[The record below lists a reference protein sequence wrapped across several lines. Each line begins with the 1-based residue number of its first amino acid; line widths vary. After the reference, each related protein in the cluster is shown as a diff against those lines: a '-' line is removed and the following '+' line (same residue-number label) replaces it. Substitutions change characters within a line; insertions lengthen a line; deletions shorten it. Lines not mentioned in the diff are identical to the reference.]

1 MSGMIV
7 IPGYRVTEFLST
19 HSNMGFYRG
28 FRNSDNLPVII
39 KKPREGPTH
48 KESLWRLKHEYRI
61 LQSLES
67 HAVETAVELIDHNR
81 ETALITEDF
90 GGVPLSLL
98 CKMKELSLKEI
109 LTISIRIASCIEDIH
124 QQRIIHK
131 DINPAHILVHPE
143 TYEVK
148 LINFG
153 LATRRYQEHQGVMNP
168 KEWRGNLRYVSPEQ
182 TGRMNRTVD
191 YRTDIYS
198 FGVTIYELLTGKP
211 PFLTSDMLELVH
223 AHMARKPIAPVQ
235 VKPSVPPVLS
245 DIVMKCLSK
254 NTEDRYFSMA
264 GLVADLQLCLD
275 QLVNNE
281 TIGLFPLAQHDR
293 ADRMHIPEKLYGREQ
308 EIQMLIDAFEE
319 ASNGASRMVMLSGS
333 AGVGKSALVFEAQKV
348 FLKGRGRF
356 ISGKFDQYRQ
366 GVPYSAIIQ
375 IFQDLI
381 KQLLA
386 GNEREL
392 ATWRETIL
400 EAMQGLGQVIMDVI
414 PQLAAVIGKQPPVP
428 ELPAAEAKNR
438 FQLVMQRFIR
448 IWASP
453 EHPLVLFLDD
463 LQWAD
468 SSSLFLIRELVADLP
483 LSHFLLVCAYRDQ
496 DGGAINPLIAILTEA
511 GVKSRMLRQIT
522 LLPLRLAQINA
533 MLSDALHTDPA
544 VTQPLAMI
552 LMRKTAGNPFYSR
565 QFIKSLYDQ
574 NLLRYVPEE
583 RGWQWDLA
591 EIEKLSTTENVAD
604 FLVEKV
610 RRLPEVTQKLLAY
623 AACLGNS
630 FYLGM
635 LAKAQNRSESEAVRD
650 IWPAMEE
657 GLIYP
662 LEGAEYLVYAAV
674 EEEENL
680 AQVTIQF
687 NFVHDRIQ
695 QAAYSSLSVE
705 EQKKAHVKLGR
716 MLWNMSHSYESVL
729 LFEICEHMYRGA
741 DMIEDSAER
750 IQVAHCHLLA
760 GQKAMASTAFDAAL
774 QYFQRGTMFIGEA
787 AWEQHHQLAME
798 LYTLYAES
806 AYLCNQMEDANRL
819 FDLTLSYA
827 RTNRERVRVLELQ
840 IHMYTRLAEFSRVM
854 DIASEALGLLGVPI
868 PHKPG
873 KLDIIK
879 EMWQIK
885 RRLRG
890 RKIDELL
897 YLPDIPDE
905 NYQLAMSII
914 SDAGPSSY
922 FVNPNWFALTI
933 LRVLHLSLV
942 HGNAVASANGYTGY
956 GIVLGSQLGNY
967 REAYEFGQLACR
979 VADGFADPI
988 AMTKAYGAFALLINH
1003 WCDHARTN
1011 IPLLKKAIQLG
1022 MEGGGNI
1029 YAAYNAH
1036 GLLEAMLYCGLPL
1049 EELEQQIEEH
1059 ADLICQM
1066 KVVDHDDRLL
1076 LLRQALYTF
1085 THWTEGAKTAFCRD
1099 GFDEAQYVS
1108 SLQTEGTSYKRYMY
1122 HFYKSLAHL
1131 MYGNYAEAAQLL
1143 SEAEQWMES
1152 VSGQVLVS
1160 QHVFM
1165 HALSLTKLYEHANR
1179 REQLRY
1185 AKKIKAHL
1193 KKMKT
1198 WADNCP
1204 ENFQHKYLLMSA
1216 EWSRVNG
1223 KRQAAGELYDQALQ
1237 LAKKDGFLQN
1247 EALASELAA
1256 HHYLALGLETIA
1268 RVYMTEAY
1276 ETYLQWG
1283 ALAKSREIEERY
1295 PHLLQR
1301 GRGLEASAELAAT
1314 DQSAD
1319 LVDLMS
1325 VIKASQTMASEIR
1338 LELLLATMLRTVMSN
1353 AGAEKGILILKN
1365 ESEWVIEAAGSVDL
1379 DVEIM
1384 QSVPY
1389 EHSGMLSVAVVNY
1402 TIRTEEMLVLHN
1414 ASVEG
1419 VFFRDTYITKNKPK
1433 SILCSPLW
1441 QQGKM
1446 IGVIYLENNETTHVF
1461 NEKRSEP
1468 LRLIFSQM
1476 AIFIENARLYHQL
1489 EQWNQSLE
1497 MIVAER
1503 TTEIQSL
1510 LQANK
1515 NLLNNAGQ
1523 GFLSFSKNLLVHSEY
1538 SRECLRMFGRELA
1551 GESVASLLYPNRPE
1565 ERAFVESLLEKYF
1578 ETKDQGQKELYLSLF
1593 PTEIYINQLPLKL
1606 ECKPIHE
1613 DRRDSPEGLMLI
1625 LTDLSEQR
1633 ALESKM
1639 EQEWQR
1645 LNMILTVAIS
1655 LPLFQKV
1662 YRSFTAFFAGGW
1674 KTLFSA
1680 GVDESD
1686 SLFKLAA
1693 QIHQFKG
1700 DFSQFHLIH
1709 TPQKL
1714 HDLETW
1720 LMDRDRQQE
1729 RFTEGDFPSQL
1740 PVAQVQAAMEQDLEI
1755 IRNKL
1760 GNSFLE
1766 SGDGDMTIA
1775 KDRWEHFVEKVSK
1788 LLPDSS
1794 AAQLDQCIRELHQR
1808 PIKELMARY
1817 QEYVTELAQRL
1828 NKTIH
1833 PLRLEAEEILVDP
1846 ERFEPFVCSLL
1857 HVFSNAIVHA
1867 MEPESER
1874 LAQGKEG
1881 RGTISCRIWQED
1893 AALLIAIEDDGRGI
1907 DIDRLKQQG
1916 LEKGW
1921 EAEQDEEELGF
1932 LFYEQVSVK
1941 EEADIYSGRGLGL
1954 PIVKREVERLRGTVS
1969 VTSQT
1974 GQGTR
1979 FLFRIPL
1986 EDKLPQ
1992 ISKQRKN

>member
-39 KKPREGPTH
+39 KKPHEGSRH
-48 KESLWRLKHEYRI
+48 KELLWRLKHEYRI
-61 LQSLES
+61 LQSLDS
-67 HAVETAVELIDHNR
+67 NAVETAVELIDHNR
-81 ETALITEDF
+81 EPALITEDF

-98 CKMKELSLKEI
+98 CKMKELSLEEI
-109 LTISIRIASCIEDIH
+109 LTIAIRIASCIEDIH

-148 LINFG
+148 LISFG
-153 LATRRYQEHQGVMNP
+153 LATRRYQEHQGVLNP

-198 FGVTIYELLTGKP
+198 FGVTIYEMLTGKP

-223 AHMARKPIAPVQ
+223 AHMARKPIAPAQ
-235 VKPSVPPVLS
+235 VKPSVPQVLS

-264 GLVADLQLCLD
+264 GLVADLQLCLE

-281 TIGLFPLAQHDR
+281 TIGHFPLAQHDR
-293 ADRMHIPEKLYGREQ
+293 ADRLHIPEKLYGREQ

-319 ASNGASRMVMLSGS
+319 VSNGAARMVMLSGS

-348 FLKGRGRF
+348 FLRGRGRF

-366 GVPYSAIIQ
+366 GVPYSAVIQ
-375 IFQDLI
+375 VFQDLI

-386 GNEREL
+386 GNEKEL
-392 ATWRETIL
+392 AAWRETIL
-400 EAMQGLGQVIMDVI
+400 EAMQGLGQVIVDVI
-414 PQLAAVIGKQPPVP
+414 PQLVAVIGEQPPVP

-448 IWASP
+448 IWATP
-453 EHPLVLFLDD
+453 EHPLVLFFDD

-468 SSSLFLIRELVADLP
+468 SSSLSLIRELVAELP
-483 LSHFLLVCAYRDQ
+483 LSHFLLVCAYREQ
-496 DGGAINPLIAILTEA
+496 DGGENNSLIANLTEA

-522 LLPLRLAQINA
+522 LLPLRLTQINA
-533 MLSDALHTDPA
+533 LLSDALHADPA
-544 VTQPLAMI
+544 VTKPLAMI

-574 NLLRYVPEE
+574 GLLRYVPEE

-610 RRLPEVTQKLLAY
+610 RRLPGVTQKLLAY
-623 AACLGNS
+623 AACLGSS
-630 FYLGM
+630 FNLDM
-635 LAKAQNRSESEAVRD
+635 LAKTQKRSDAEAIRD
-650 IWPAMEE
+650 IFPAMEE
-657 GLIYP
+657 GLLYP
-662 LEGAEYLVYAAV
+662 LEGAEYLAFAAV

-680 AQVTIQF
+680 NLSQVTIQLS
-687 NFVHDRIQ
+687 FVHDRIQ
-695 QAAYSSLSVE
+695 QAAYSLLSEE
-705 EQKKAHVKLGR
+705 EQKEAHVTIGR
-716 MLWNMSHSYESVL
+716 MMWDMSRSFESAL

-741 DMIEDSAER
+741 DMIDDVAER

-760 GQKAMASTAFDAAL
+760 GQKAMAATAFDAAL
-774 QYFQRGTMFIGEA
+774 QYFRRGAMFIGDA

-806 AYLCNQMEDANRL
+806 AYLCNRMEDANRL
-819 FDLTLSYA
+819 FDLTLAHA
-827 RTNRERVRVLELQ
+827 RTNRERVRILELQ

-854 DIASEALGLLGVPI
+854 EIASEALGLLGVPI

-879 EMWQIK
+879 EMLQIK

-897 YLPDIPDE
+897 YLPDISNE

-914 SDAGPSSY
+914 SNAGPSSY
-922 FVNPNWFALTI
+922 YVNPNWFALTI

-942 HGNAVASANGYTGY
+942 HGNAAASANGYTGY
-956 GIVLGSQLGNY
+956 GIVLGSKFGKY

-988 AMTKAYGAFALLINH
+988 ALTKAYGAFALLINH
-1003 WCDHARTN
+1003 WCEHARTN
-1011 IPLLKKAIQLG
+1011 IPLMKKAIQHG

-1029 YAAYNAH
+1029 YTAYNAH

-1049 EELEQQIEEH
+1049 EELEQQIREY
-1059 ADLICQM
+1059 AGLISQM

-1076 LLRQALYTF
+1076 LLRQALHTF
-1085 THWTEGAKTAFCRD
+1085 TNWTEGEQTAFCRD

-1108 SLQTEGTSYKRYMY
+1108 SLQKEGTSYKRYMY
-1122 HFYKSLAHL
+1122 HFYKSLSHL
-1131 MYGNYAEAAQLL
+1131 VYGHYEKAAQLL
-1143 SEAEQWMES
+1143 SEAEQWIES

-1165 HALSLTKLYEHANR
+1165 HTLSLTKLYENVNR

-1198 WADNCP
+1198 WASSCP

-1216 EWSRVNG
+1216 EWNRVNG
-1223 KRQAAGELYDQALQ
+1223 KRQIAGELYDEALQ

-1268 RVYMTEAY
+1268 RAYMTEAY
-1276 ETYLQWG
+1276 ESYLQWG
-1283 ALAKSREIEERY
+1283 ALAKAREMEERY
-1295 PHLLQR
+1295 PHLVQR
-1301 GRGLEASAELAAT
+1301 GRGMEASAELAAT

-1338 LELLLATMLRTVMSN
+1338 LEQLLATMLRTVMSN

-1365 ESEWVIEAAGSVDL
+1365 ESEWLIEAAGSVDL

-1419 VFFRDTYITKNKPK
+1419 VFFRDPYITKNRPK

-1503 TTEIQSL
+1503 TREIQSL

-1551 GESVASLLYPNRPE
+1551 GESVASLLYPNRPDKQV
-1565 ERAFVESLLEKYF
+1565 FVESLLEKYF

-1593 PTEIYINQLPLKL
+1593 PTEICINQLPLKL
-1606 ECKPIHE
+1606 ECKPIQG

-1625 LTDLSEQR
+1625 LTDMSEQR
-1633 ALESKM
+1633 ALECKM
-1639 EQEWQR
+1639 EQEWQK
-1645 LNMILTVAIS
+1645 LNMIVTVATS
-1655 LPLFQKV
+1655 LPLFQKA
-1662 YRSFTAFFAGGW
+1662 YRSFTSFFAGGW
-1674 KTLFSA
+1674 KTLF
-1680 GVDESD
+1680 GTGTDLSD
-1686 SLFKLAA
+1686 SLLKLAE

-1700 DFSQFHLIH
+1700 DFSQFHMIH

-1720 LMDRDRQQE
+1720 LMDRDLQQE
-1729 RFTEGDFPSQL
+1729 WLTDGDFQSQL
-1740 PVAQVQAAMEQDLEI
+1740 PVAQVQAAMQQDLEI

-1766 SGDGDMTIA
+1766 NGDGEMTISR
-1775 KDRWEHFVEKVSK
+1775 DRWERFVEKVSS

-1794 AAQLDQCIRELHQR
+1794 AARLDQCIRELYQR
-1808 PIKELMARY
+1808 PIKEMMVRY
-1817 QEYVTELAQRL
+1817 QEYVEELAQRL
-1828 NKTIH
+1828 HKTIH
-1833 PLRLEAEEILVDP
+1833 PLQLEAEEILVDP
-1846 ERFEPFVCSLL
+1846 ERFEPFVGSLL

-1867 MEPESER
+1867 IEPESER
-1874 LAQGKEG
+1874 LAQGKES
-1881 RGTISCRIWQED
+1881 RGTIHCRIWQEE

-1907 DIDRLKQQG
+1907 DFDKLKQQAI
-1916 LEKGW
+1916 EQGW
-1921 EAEQDEEELGF
+1921 RPESSDEEEAGF
-1932 LFYEQVSVK
+1932 LFYGQVSIK

-1954 PIVKREVERLRGTVS
+1954 PIVKHELEKLQGTVS
-1969 VTSQT
+1969 VVSRT
-1974 GQGTR
+1974 GQGSR

-1986 EDKLPQ
+1986 EDRLLQP
-1992 ISKQRKN
+1992 I

>member
-67 HAVETAVELIDHNR
+67 YAVENAVELIDHNR

-98 CKMKELSLKEI
+98 SKMKELSLKDI
-109 LTISIRIASCIEDIH
+109 LTISIRIATCIEEIH

-131 DINPAHILVHPE
+131 DINPAHILIHPDM
-143 TYEVK
+143 YEVK

-153 LATRRYQEHQGVMNP
+153 LATRRYQEYQGVMNP

-223 AHMARKPIAPVQ
+223 AHMARKPMAPSQ
-235 VKPSVPPVLS
+235 VKPSIPQILS

-264 GLVADLQLCLD
+264 GLVADLQQCLD
-275 QLVNNE
+275 QLAKNE
-281 TIGLFPLAQHDR
+281 TIGHFPLAQHDR
-293 ADRMHIPEKLYGREQ
+293 ADRLHIPEKLYGREQ
-308 EIQMLIDAFEE
+308 EIQMLIDTFEE
-319 ASNGASRMVMLSGS
+319 VSNGASRMVMLNGS

-392 ATWRETIL
+392 ATWRATIL
-400 EAMQGLGQVIMDVI
+400 EAMQGLGQVIVDVI
-414 PQLAAVIGKQPPVP
+414 PQLVAVIGKQPPVP

-448 IWASP
+448 IWARP

-483 LSHFLLVCAYRDQ
+483 LSYFLLVCSYREQ
-496 DGGAINPLIAILTEA
+496 DGGAINPLVAILTEA

-522 LLPLRLAQINA
+522 LLPLRLTQINA
-533 MLSDALHTDPA
+533 MLADALHTELE
-544 VTQPLAMI
+544 VTKPLAMI

-574 NLLRYVPEE
+574 KLLQYSPEE
-583 RGWQWDLA
+583 RSWKWELA
-591 EIEKLSTTENVAD
+591 EIEKLNTTENVAD

-610 RRLPEVTQKLLAY
+610 RRLPAVTQKLLAY

-630 FYLGM
+630 FYLSM
-635 LAKAQNRSESEAVRD
+635 LAKAQGLNEPEAIRD
-650 IWPAMEE
+650 ILPAMEE

-662 LEGAEYLVYAAV
+662 LEGAEYLSYAAI

-680 AQVTIQF
+680 SQVTIQF
-687 NFVHDRIQ
+687 SFVHDRIQ
-695 QAAYSSLSVE
+695 QAAYSSLSEE
-705 EQKKAHVKLGR
+705 EQKRAHVKLGR
-716 MLWNMSHSYESVL
+716 MIWDMSGSYEAVL

-741 DMIEDSAER
+741 DMIEDAAER

-774 QYFQRGTMFIGEA
+774 QYFQRGTMFLGES
-787 AWEQHHQLAME
+787 AWDQHHNLSME
-798 LYTLYAES
+798 LYTLYAET
-806 AYLCNQMEDANRL
+806 AYLCNHMEDANRL
-819 FDLTLSYA
+819 FSLALSHA
-827 RTNRERVRVLELQ
+827 KTNRERVRVLELQ
-840 IHMYTRLAEFSRVM
+840 INMYTRLADFSRVV
-854 DIASEALGLLGVPI
+854 DIASEALGLLKVPI
-868 PHKPG
+868 PFKPG

-885 RRLRG
+885 RKLKG
-890 RKIDELL
+890 HKIDELL
-897 YLPDIPDE
+897 YLPDVPEE
-905 NYQLAMSII
+905 NYQMAMSII
-914 SDAGPSSY
+914 SNAGPSSY

-956 GIVLGSQLGNY
+956 GIVLGTQFGNY

-1022 MEGGGNI
+1022 MDGGGNI

-1049 EELEQQIEEH
+1049 EELEQQIEEY
-1059 ADLICQM
+1059 ANLICQM

-1076 LLRQALYTF
+1076 LLRQALNTF
-1085 THWTEGAKTAFCRD
+1085 THWTGAEQTVFCRD
-1099 GFDEAQYVS
+1099 SFDETQYVD
-1108 SLQTEGTSYKRYMY
+1108 SLQAEGTSYKRYMY
-1122 HFYKSLAHL
+1122 HFYKSMVHL
-1131 MYGNYAEAAQLL
+1131 MYGNYEEASKLL

-1165 HALSLTKLYEHANR
+1165 HALALTKLYKRVNR
-1179 REQLRY
+1179 REQIRY
-1185 AKKIKAHL
+1185 AKKIKTHL
-1193 KKMKT
+1193 KKMKS
-1198 WADNCP
+1198 WAAHCP

-1216 EWSRVNG
+1216 EWKRVNG
-1223 KRQAAGELYDQALQ
+1223 ERQVAGELYDEALQ

-1247 EALASELAA
+1247 EALAGELAA
-1256 HHYLALGLETIA
+1256 HHYLDLGMETIA

-1276 ETYLQWG
+1276 EAYMQWG

-1314 DQSAD
+1314 EQSAD

-1523 GFLSFSKNLLVHSEY
+1523 GFLSFSKNMLVHSEY

-1565 ERAFVESLLEKYF
+1565 EQAFVESLLEKYF
-1578 ETKDQGQKELYLSLF
+1578 DTKDQGQKELYLSLF
-1593 PTEIYINQLPLKL
+1593 PTEICINQLPLKL

-1639 EQEWQR
+1639 EQEWQK
-1645 LNMILTVAIS
+1645 LNMILTVATS
-1655 LPLFQKV
+1655 LPLFQKA
-1662 YRSFTAFFAGGW
+1662 YRAFTTFFAEGW
-1674 KTLFSA
+1674 KVHFA
-1680 GVDESD
+1680 EGMEESE
-1686 SLFKLAA
+1686 SLIKLVE

-1700 DFSQFHLIH
+1700 DFSQFHLIE

-1720 LMDRDRQQE
+1720 LLEQGKHQGLRMDDA
-1729 RFTEGDFPSQL
+1729 FHNQL
-1740 PVAQVQAAMEQDLEI
+1740 PVEQVKAAMQQDVEI

-1760 GNSFLE
+1760 GDHFLDSVE
-1766 SGDGDMTIA
+1766 EGMTIER
-1775 KDRWEHFVEKVSK
+1775 DRWEQFISKVTD
-1788 LLPDSS
+1788 LLPDDLS
-1794 AAQLDQCIRELHQR
+1794 ARVDQLVRELRQQPVKDMFERYHDYVV
-1808 PIKELMARY
+1808 ELG
-1817 QEYVTELAQRL
+1817 QRL
-1828 NKTIH
+1828 NKAVA
-1833 PLRLEAEEILVDP
+1833 PLRLEAEEIMVDHD
-1846 ERFEPFVCSLL
+1846 RFEAFASSLV
-1857 HVFSNAIVHA
+1857 HVFTNAIDHGL
-1867 MEPESER
+1867 ETESER
-1874 LAQGKEG
+1874 LAVGKASK
-1881 RGTISCRIWQED
+1881 GTISCRIWQED
-1893 AALLIAIEDDGRGI
+1893 ASLLITIADDGKGV
-1907 DIDRLKQQG
+1907 DLEKLKQHG
-1916 LEKGW
+1916 LEQGFGAGW
-1921 EAEQDEEELGF
+1921 TEEEWLRS
-1932 LFYEQVSVK
+1932 LFEEQISVK

-1954 PIVKREVERLRGTVS
+1954 PIVKREVERLGGEVQVISERGK
-1969 VTSQT
+1969 
-1974 GQGTR
+1974 GTC
-1979 FLFRIPL
+1979 FCFRIPL
-1986 EDKLPQ
+1986 DAETL
-1992 ISKQRKN
+1992 RG